1 MSASFSRRLFFIGLL
16 LGLSGA
22 LRAAPAHTENNL
34 AYLRPADA
42 AVANAYRKERAVLDL
57 YIPSDAKA
65 CPVVVWFHGGSLN
78 SGNKWIPEELK
89 NRGYIVVAPNY
100 RLTPKAKA
108 VNTIEDAAAAVVWVF
123 ENIARYGGDP
133 RLVFLSGHSAGGYLS
148 TMVTLDRH
156 WLRAF
161 GLDADRVAGLIP
173 FSGQMITHAAFRG
186 EAGIAP
192 EQPVVDAFAP
202 LYHVR
207 ADAPPFLMITGDRE
221 QELWG
226 RYDENTYM
234 ARMMK
239 IVGHTRTRL
248 VEIPGTDHGGMVK
261 PAFPLLIAEIERI
274 VAVHA
279 GAAATP

>member
-1 MSASFSRRLFFIGLL
+1 MSAKFFRALLIGFLL
-16 LGLSGA
+16 VGFCRVLP
-22 LRAAPAHTENNL
+22 AASARTESNV

-42 AVANAYRKERAVLDL
+42 ATADVYRKERAVLDL
-57 YIPSDAKA
+57 YVPADAKA
-65 CPVVVWFHGGSLN
+65 CPVVIWFHGGSLN
-78 SGNKWIPEELK
+78 SGDKWIPEDLK
-89 NRGYIVVAPNY
+89 KHGYIVVAPNY

-108 VNTIEDAAAAVVWVF
+108 VNTIEDAAAAVAWVF

-133 RLVFLSGHSAGGYLS
+133 RCIFLTGHSAGGYLS

-156 WLRAF
+156 WLRAY
-161 GLDADRVAGLIP
+161 GIDANQVAGLIP

-186 EAGIAP
+186 EASIAP
-192 EQPVVDAFAP
+192 ERPVIDAFAP

-226 RYDENTYM
+226 RYDENAYM

-239 IVGHTRTRL
+239 IAGHTRTRL

-261 PAFPLLIAEIERI
+261 PAFPLLLAEIERI
-274 VAVHA
+274 LATL
-279 GAAATP
+279 AAR